1 MELCWQCHEQIHREP
16 AWAYEHGYLVHSYD
30 DPAKVPVELKWPGE
44 RQFEQ
49 SDEHEHEGKCEKC
62 GLEIK
67 SKPRKR
73 FKGEARR
80 TRSTISLK
88 VPKDADE
95 DGAAV
100 FDELIEQAR
109 ELLGEP
115 DKPIYYIL
123 VAALYVFVRDF
134 RAEDAE

>member
-1 MELCWQCHEQIHREP
+1 MVIPNQSHDHGLEDRGVAGQSLPDCG
-16 AWAYEHGYLVHSYD
+16 EHQGTC
-30 DPAKVPVELKWPGE
+30 ARCGVELK
-44 RQFEQ
+44 
-49 SDEHEHEGKCEKC
+49 
-62 GLEIK
+62 I
-67 SKPRKR
+67 KPRKR